1 MGCIFSVLSA
11 LLKVSKLIIKIVAKV
26 LTATI
31 LFLIK
36 IGLLIPLLMVCT
48 GFGLWVGGVEWM
60 TPGTT
65 EFVLCL
71 VALGVVT
78 LLCLW
83 RSLKK
88 AIKRH
93 NAKYDEKG
101 KRIRK

>member
-1 MGCIFSVLSA
+1 MGCIFSFLSA
-11 LLKVSKLIIKIVAKV
+11 LLKIAKLAIKIVAKV

-36 IGLLIPLLMVCT
+36 IGLFIPLLMVCT

-65 EFVLCL
+65 GFVLCL
-71 VALGVVT
+71 VALGFVT

-88 AIKRH
+88 VMERH
-93 NAKYDEKG
+93 NAKYDENG

>member
-11 LLKVSKLIIKIVAKV
+11 LFKVTKLIIKIVAKV

-65 EFVLCL
+65 GFILCL

-88 AIKRH
+88 AMERH
-93 NAKYDEKG
+93 NEKYDENG
-101 KRIRK
+101 KRIKK